1 MDRFPSNSCSP
12 EKSPNKRLL
21 RNQSSGMIYSLSL
34 MSLHEDPNVQIEKIS
49 KGREMFKLTR
59 ERVEVDQKLNTLKN
73 RLKHLQ
79 QEYEKTTKF
88 THTTQRKIK
97 ELTSIKQKQ
106 EAVRL
111 I

>member
-1 MDRFPSNSCSP
+1 
-12 EKSPNKRLL
+12 
-21 RNQSSGMIYSLSL
+21 MIYSLSL
-34 MSLHEDPNVQIEKIS
+34 MSLHEDPNLQVEKIS

-59 ERVEVDQKLNTLKN
+59 DRIEVDQRLNSLKN

-88 THTTQRKIK
+88 TNTTQRKIK
-97 ELTSIKQKQ
+97 EITSIKQKQ